1 MPRYGLQVLKRTT
14 YRGGVQHFANTYH
27 YESAIVSNDLAG
39 LEALLDAIVA
49 LEKTIFATDVTF
61 IQGRVWS
68 TALGQ
73 ANNQM
78 LVDKPL
84 SGAGVRVT
92 QTTLDRERAVLIQFR
107 AGVDTRGRPVY
118 LRKWY
123 HICGAAISG
132 NWPNDVMQQIAQIS
146 STFRSDYVAFGNSI
160 KSVTA
165 GGATN
170 LLVAQSGRT
179 ITGATSCHPYLEHR
193 QLGDEWRGN

>member
-1 MPRYGLQVLKRTT
+1 MPRYGVQVLKRTT
-14 YRGGVQHFANTYH
+14 YRLGVQHFANTYH
-27 YESAIVSNDLAG
+27 YESAIVSNDLVG

-49 LEKTIFATDVTF
+49 EEKTIHSTDVAF

-73 ANNQM
+73 AQNQM

-84 SGAGVRVT
+84 SGNGLRLLDA
-92 QTTLDRERAVLIQFR
+92 TLDRERAILIQFR

-123 HICGAAISG
+123 HICGQYRVGTIPDGAKQQTA
-132 NWPNDVMQQIAQIS
+132 QIASGI
-146 STFRSDYVAFGNSI
+146 RSDYVAFGNAI
-160 KSVTA
+160 KQIAA

-170 LLVAQSGRT
+170 ILVAQSGRT
-179 ITGATSCHPYLEHR
+179 ITGATSCHPYLEHH
-193 QLGDEWRGN
+193 QMGDEWRGN